1 VLEHVDWVNHIRK
14 GTAHDEASECG
25 MSSLCGVMGREAA
38 YTGQTIEWD
47 TISAAD
53 LDYLPEKLE
62 IGPMDMSK
70 YTVQVPGSAK

>member
-1 VLEHVDWVNHIRK
+1 MLAHVDWVNHIRK
-14 GTAHDEASECG
+14 GTAHVEAGECG
-25 MSSLCGVMGREAA
+25 MSSLCGIMGREAA

-62 IGPMDMSK
+62 VGPMDMSK
-70 YTVQVPGSAK
+70 YTVRVPGSAK

>member
-1 VLEHVDWVNHIRK
+1 VDWVNHIRK
-14 GTAHDEASECG
+14 GEAHVEAGECG
-25 MSSLCGVMGREAA
+25 LSSLCGVMGREAA
-38 YTGQTIEWD
+38 YSGQTIEWD

-70 YTVQVPGSAK
+70 YKSIVTRRRSSRI

>member
-1 VLEHVDWVNHIRK
+1 
-14 GTAHDEASECG
+14 

>member
-1 VLEHVDWVNHIRK
+1 
-14 GTAHDEASECG
+14 
-25 MSSLCGVMGREAA
+25 MGREAA

-62 IGPMDMSK
+62 IGKMDMSK
-70 YTVQVPGSAK
+70 YVVPVPGSAK